1 MKIPSKKKNLP
12 HGGPLVILFWN
23 DFFPYGRSGKMQL
36 PFWEGKG
43 AKEAFVRLSAT
54 VLSLPV
60 PHHQKLL
67 AKV

>member
-1 MKIPSKKKNLP
+1 
-12 HGGPLVILFWN
+12 
-23 DFFPYGRSGKMQL
+23 MQL